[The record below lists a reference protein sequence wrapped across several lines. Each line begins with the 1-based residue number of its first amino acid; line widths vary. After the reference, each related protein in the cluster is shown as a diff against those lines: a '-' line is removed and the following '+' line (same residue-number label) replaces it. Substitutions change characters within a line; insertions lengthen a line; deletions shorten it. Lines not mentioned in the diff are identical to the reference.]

1 MISPIDVIVEGRCV
15 SLLFNVT
22 TELYNDWF
30 IMEFVLSNNKDKCR
44 LFFFFYC
51 DGTEK
56 QVIDPD
62 ENVRNVIMLY
72 INVNWLKFS

>member
-1 MISPIDVIVEGRCV
+1 MQTV
-15 SLLFNVT
+15 
-22 TELYNDWF
+22 
-30 IMEFVLSNNKDKCR
+30 
-44 LFFFFYC
+44 FFFYC

-72 INVNWLKFS
+72 INVN